1 MYYMSIDVPVAVLFC
16 NALEYSDQFRVV
28 SYKSLDT
35 LSQTLLSCLGGSDVD
50 CTLSMDRY
58 LTRQFISDNS
68 DLFFATDPQDVDTG
82 MDRFE
87 LKKNVT
93 AKDVALKLSAG
104 IPWKFIKVSATLQI
118 KDLCHRLALSDLV
131 TYLQVVTQDN
141 ALVRTGVSQQK
152 INLMKAGVLCS
163 VPQYEA
169 ELIELAKVV
178 WSCVYSSGQRDVET
192 TTACL
197 HKSSD
202 SLWQESPL
210 ESYTYD
216 RYARQA
222 RWRQISGPVLSAA
235 DTLS

>member
-16 NALEYSDQFRVV
+16 NALEHSDQFRVV

-35 LSQTLLSCLGGSDVD
+35 LSQTLLGCLEEDGVD

-58 LTRQFISDNS
+58 LTRQFIADNS
-68 DLFFATDPQDVDTG
+68 DVLFATDAQDVDTG

-87 LKKNVT
+87 LKENVT

-104 IPWKFIKVSATLQI
+104 IPWEFIKVSTTPQI

-163 VPQYEA
+163 VPQYES
-169 ELIELAKVV
+169 EILEFAKVV
-178 WSCVYSSGQRDVET
+178 WSCVYASGQKDIKT
-192 TTACL
+192 TRVHL
-197 HKSSD
+197 FKSSD
-202 SLWQESPL
+202 DVWQESPL
-210 ESYTYD
+210 DTYTYD

-222 RWRQISGPVLSAA
+222 KPSINGPLLNAYDA
-235 DTLS
+235 LL

>member
-16 NALEYSDQFRVV
+16 NALEHSDQFRVV
-28 SYKSLDT
+28 RYKSLDT
-35 LSQTLLSCLGGSDVD
+35 LSQTLLGCLEEDGVD

-58 LTRQFISDNS
+58 LTRQFIADNS
-68 DLFFATDPQDVDTG
+68 DVLFATDPQDVGTG

-87 LKKNVT
+87 LKENVT

-104 IPWKFIKVSATLQI
+104 IPWKVIKVSTTPQI

-163 VPQYEA
+163 VPQYESEILEFA
-169 ELIELAKVV
+169 MEMRSRVKEQLKRIQPDGEFEDARFIYHDLETGESIEVFVPECLELKM
-178 WSCVYSSGQRDVET
+178 
-192 TTACL
+192 
-197 HKSSD
+197 
-202 SLWQESPL
+202 
-210 ESYTYD
+210 
-216 RYARQA
+216 RQ
-222 RWRQISGPVLSAA
+222 GFE
-235 DTLS
+235 

>member
-16 NALEYSDQFRVV
+16 NALEHSDQFRVV
-28 SYKSLDT
+28 SYKSLGT
-35 LSQTLLSCLGGSDVD
+35 LSQTLLGCLEEAEVD

-58 LTRQFISDNS
+58 LTRQFIVDNF
-68 DLFFATDPQDVDTG
+68 DVFFATDPQDVDTG

-87 LKKNVT
+87 LKENVT

-104 IPWKFIKVSATLQI
+104 IPWEFIKVSTTPRI

-141 ALVRTGVSQQK
+141 ALIRTGVSQQK

-169 ELIELAKVV
+169 EIQRFARVV
-178 WSCVYSSGQRDVET
+178 WDCVYRSGQKDMKT
-192 TTACL
+192 TRAYL
-197 HKSSD
+197 FKSSD
-202 SLWQESPL
+202 DVWQESPL
-210 ESYTYD
+210 DSYTYN

-222 RWRQISGPVLSAA
+222 KPSINGPLLNAYDS
-235 DTLS
+235 LL